1 MKIQSESD
9 QAKAKIKSMLHAKF
23 VELVKKGM
31 DPTLAFEVLMIN
43 FEKQFPGLAD
53 KLA

>member
-1 MKIQSESD
+1 
-9 QAKAKIKSMLHAKF
+9 MLHTKF
-23 VELVKKGM
+23 VELVKNGM
-31 DPTLAFEVLMIN
+31 DPTLAFEILMTN